1 MELAELEKRGKRGK
15 SKSTIGL
22 ERCRV
27 LGVEVKTVPEETAA
41 LILGNTATKGE
52 RQAAAAKLFSD
63 HKWQA
68 IAEVRRCQ
76 ALGILLAGLGFG
88 PVQTPY
94 NIVHGCSCHF
104 KQMLCCNHGA
114 GDFVCPTGN
123 RRSSARPQVE
133 RPSSSSPTSSTGG
146 S

>member
-15 SKSTIGL
+15 SKSTIEL
-22 ERCRV
+22 LRCRV
-27 LGVEVKTVPEETAA
+27 LGVEVKTVDDEIAA
-41 LILGNTATKGE
+41 LILGNTATTE
-52 RQAAAAKLFSD
+52 QRQAAAAKLFND

-76 ALGILLAGLGFG
+76 ALGIQLAGLGFG

-104 KQMLCCNHGA
+104 K
-114 GDFVCPTGN
+114 
-123 RRSSARPQVE
+123 
-133 RPSSSSPTSSTGG
+133 
-146 S
+146 

>member
-1 MELAELEKRGKRGK
+1 LGALLCCGAGHVDVASVTAEGSTVELAELEKREKRGK
-15 SKSTIGL
+15 SKSPIEL

-27 LGVEVKTVPEETAA
+27 LGVEVKTVDDDIAA
-41 LILGNTATKGE
+41 LILGNTATTE
-52 RQAAAAKLFSD
+52 QRRAAAVNLFND

-104 KQMLCCNHGA
+104 K
-114 GDFVCPTGN
+114 
-123 RRSSARPQVE
+123 
-133 RPSSSSPTSSTGG
+133 
-146 S
+146 